1 MKNILNEELNQMKY
15 LFGYKRGVV
24 ISEQENQDEL
34 KIKYELSKLGGD
46 SGQEIQKYYKD
57 AIQGNDSVQ
66 PEKRYLD
73 LIDAQYSKLT
83 PEQKNKFLA
92 NYNKTRTTGPLTGE
106 LASTGQEVIGMS
118 PTPSWDSINPVPQK
132 PETAPNKTPQDSE
145 QTTDKSKFNFPELR
159 AEVEKYEDT
168 VMTTAPQKIKDA
180 LNQNRDNRSVGV
192 SDSMDKE
199 TAIKKAKIYAR
210 TNLAKKLQN
219 NTFSTPIDISDVKD
233 GKTYVVLGI
242 A

>member
-15 LFGYKRGVV
+15 LFGYKKGVV
-24 ISEQENQDEL
+24 ISEQNLQKPLEL
-34 KIKYELSKLGGD
+34 VNKFAKDVTLQKIEKLKSLQNKADDDIKAGYDPYIKYYTDLSQGIQSTSPNKEFTDKFDD
-46 SGQEIQKYYKD
+46 SFSL
-57 AIQGNDSVQ
+57 NS
-66 PEKRYLD
+66 
-73 LIDAQYSKLT
+73 
-83 PEQKNKFLA
+83 
-92 NYNKTRTTGPLTGE
+92 
-106 LASTGQEVIGMS
+106 
-118 PTPSWDSINPVPQK
+118 
-132 PETAPNKTPQDSE
+132 NKTPQDSE

-192 SDSMDKE
+192 DDSMDKS
-199 TAIKKAKIYAR
+199 TAENKAQSKAR

-219 NTFSTPIDISDVKD
+219 NTFSTPINISDVKD

>member
-46 SGQEIQKYYKD
+46 SGQEIQQYYKD
-57 AIQGNDSVQ
+57 AIQGNASVQ

-73 LIDAQYSKLT
+73 LIDAQSSKLT

-106 LASTGQEVIGMS
+106 LASTSQEVDGVAT
-118 PTPSWDSINPVPQK
+118 TPSWDSNAPIPQK
-132 PETAPNKTPQDSE
+132 PETVSIPAKQNGAMGVVKKYNLPQL
-145 QTTDKSKFNFPELR
+145 K
-159 AEVEKYEDT
+159 AEVEKDEDT
-168 VMTTAPQKIKDA
+168 IMTTAPQKIKDA

>member
-46 SGQEIQKYYKD
+46 SGQEIQQYYKD
-57 AIQGNDSVQ
+57 AIQGNASVQ

-106 LASTGQEVIGMS
+106 LANMGQEVTGIS

-132 PETAPNKTPQDSE
+132 PETVSIPAKQNGAMGVVKKYNLS
-145 QTTDKSKFNFPELR
+145 LI
-159 AEVEKYEDT
+159 EVEKYEDSI
-168 VMTTAPQKIKDA
+168 MTTAPQNIKDE
-180 LNQNRDNRSVGV
+180 LNKDRDNRSVGV
-192 SDSMDKE
+192 ATSTDYNVAKS
-199 TAIKKAKIYAR
+199 KAFMKGQV
-210 TNLAKKLQN
+210 NLAKKLGVNEIKAVRVIDATQDGQ
-219 NTFSTPIDISDVKD
+219 TF
-233 GKTYVVLGI
+233 VVV
-242 A
+242 AKA

>member
-1 MKNILNEELNQMKY
+1 MKNILNEELEQMKY
-15 LFGYKRGVV
+15 LFGYKKGVV
-24 ISEQENQDEL
+24 ISEQNLRKPLEFINKIVKDVTLQKIDKLKSLQD
-34 KIKYELSKLGGD
+34 KSDDDIKVGYQPYIDYYTELSQGKPAITPNKEYTDKFD
-46 SGQEIQKYYKD
+46 SLFSS
-57 AIQGNDSVQ
+57 NS
-66 PEKRYLD
+66 
-73 LIDAQYSKLT
+73 
-83 PEQKNKFLA
+83 
-92 NYNKTRTTGPLTGE
+92 NKTT
-106 LASTGQEVIGMS
+106 
-118 PTPSWDSINPVPQK
+118 QK
-132 PETAPNKTPQDSE
+132 TEPA
-145 QTTDKSKFNFPELR
+145 TTDKSKLNLPALK

-199 TAIKKAKIYAR
+199 TDIKKAKIYAR